1 MIGWG
6 GRKGRIE
13 PRGDFFLAAGYPVG
27 VDIEQHMGCA
37 VAQPVL
43 GVLDADAV
51 GREPAGVVVP
61 EFMKRDV
68 DAGRFG
74 QAFELF

>member
-1 MIGWG
+1 M
-6 GRKGRIE
+6 
-13 PRGDFFLAAGYPVG
+13 G